1 MGMSQP
7 LIGTFS
13 IPVCALKTKTENKRI
28 ESIAIVDSIIEFLK
42 GQLMKDD
49 QTLQREGSES
59 SFKRASSLSANAQK
73 RMSKKLKN
81 QANKMR
87 GAINKANAYQ
97 AIKDGI
103 EEEDGGLVQPKD
115 VILEENKGSP
125 EKAGYDQL
133 IEEPAD

>member
-13 IPVCALKTKTENKRI
+13 IPVGALKTKTENKRI

-73 RMSKKLKN
+73 RMSKKMEKRTA
-81 QANKMR
+81 QAVAAR
-87 GAINKANAYQ
+87 GA
-97 AIKDGI
+97 KD
-103 EEEDGGLVQPKD
+103 EEESLIRLRDRAAAAHNRLWSMCEMRLMK
-115 VILEENKGSP
+115 LETVTW
-125 EKAGYDQL
+125 A
-133 IEEPAD
+133 

>member
-13 IPVCALKTKTENKRI
+13 IPVGALKTKTENKRI

-73 RMSKKLKN
+73 RMSKKMEKRTA
-81 QANKMR
+81 QAVAAR
-87 GAINKANAYQ
+87 GA
-97 AIKDGI
+97 KD
-103 EEEDGGLVQPKD
+103 EEEYEALV
-115 VILEENKGSP
+115 
-125 EKAGYDQL
+125 EKASNNKKIMRL
-133 IEEPAD
+133 VKAKTVKKLRKRKPWKL